1 VSFKFF
7 VVEELWVE
15 RFGLYKSFGPVD
27 MGLWVGVGVCGGI
40 LWGFCGEFGCSF
52 PGLISRKFMGE
63 DFV

>member
-1 VSFKFF
+1 MSFKFF

-27 MGLWVGVGVCGGI
+27 IGLWEGFGVWG
-40 LWGFCGEFGCSF
+40 GFCGEFGCSF

-63 DFV
+63 DLV